1 MQTNLNCTVQAR
13 IRRLKG
19 GWKVADQDDDSQ
31 YVSTLTVDLS
41 IIGDGKNGFHMV
53 MQPEGLFAADTH
65 YDSIQ
70 AAKDDAAE
78 CFGVVDSDW
87 KDGGI

>member
-1 MQTNLNCTVQAR
+1 MNCTAIAR
-13 IRRLKG
+13 IRLLKG
-19 GWKVADQDDDSQ
+19 GWKVADPDDDSE
-31 YVSTLTVDLS
+31 YVQTVSVELS
-41 IIGDGKNGFHMV
+41 IIGDGKHGYHLV
-53 MQPEGLFAADTH
+53 MKPEGCFVADSH

-87 KDGGI
+87 KDNDI